1 MPSRIPNVI
10 ALNLHRR
17 FTGISATVRTL
28 VPIQRREVEIGLV
41 DSGGLDVGGKIGL
54 LHVALQ
60 GFRKPADAEFRVWHA
75 RRDVDMIVG
84 IILRD
89 LFRQRWRLIF
99 TSAARKRP
107 GRTLNFL
114 IRRMDA
120 VIATSKRSAGFLDW
134 HSVVIPHGVDTGFF
148 CPEADAADADRNSD
162 RGFAITTAGRVR
174 RSKGTDLFVDA
185 MIRLLPR
192 HPGFRAYVIGEC
204 RPDHAEFQRSLRLR
218 IEEAGLDDRIRF
230 VGQVGREEMRGWYRK
245 TDLFVAPSR
254 SEGFGLTVL
263 EAFACGTPAVAA
275 SIGAWPWIVREGTGS
290 IFEAGRLDD
299 LAAEL
304 DPLLSDPGT
313 LAEMGRNARA
323 HAVECHSVESEAN
336 EINALYK
343 RLMRGEI
350 LPRLEP
356 SGNADS

>member
-1 MPSRIPNVI
+1 MSSRIPNVI
-10 ALNLHRR
+10 ALNLHKR

-28 VPIQRREVEIGLV
+28 VPIQRRELEIGLV
-41 DSGGLDVGGKIGL
+41 DSGGLNVDGKTGL
-54 LHVALQ
+54 VQVALQ

-75 RRDVDMIVG
+75 RRDIDMIVG
-84 IILRD
+84 IVLRD
-89 LFRQRWRLIF
+89 LFRQKWRLIF

-107 GRTLNFL
+107 GRVLNSL

-148 CPEADAADADRNSD
+148 CPEADATDGDRNLG
-162 RGFAITTAGRVR
+162 RECAVATAGRVR
-174 RSKGTDLFVDA
+174 RSKGTNLFVDA

-192 HPGFRAYVIGEC
+192 HPRCRAYVIGEC
-204 RPDHAEFQRSLRLR
+204 RPEHAEFQRSLLLR
-218 IEEAGLDDRIRF
+218 IEEAGLADRIRF
-230 VGQVGREEMRGWYRK
+230 VGQVGRDEMKSWYRK
-245 TDLFVAPSR
+245 ADLFVAPSR

-275 SIGAWPWIVREGTGS
+275 SMGAWPWIVREGTGS
-290 IFEAGRLDD
+290 IFETGSLDD
-299 LAAEL
+299 LAAKL

-336 EINALYK
+336 AINALYK
-343 RLMRGEI
+343 RLMKGEI
-350 LPRLEP
+350 LPRLES
-356 SGNADS
+356 SGTAVR

>member
-1 MPSRIPNVI
+1 MPSGIPNVI
-10 ALNLHRR
+10 ALNIHRR

-41 DSGGLDVGGKIGL
+41 DSGGLDVDGKIGL

-75 RRDVDMIVG
+75 RRDIDMIIG

-89 LFRQRWRLIF
+89 LFRQKWRLIF
-99 TSAARKRP
+99 TSAARKQP
-107 GRTLNFL
+107 GRVLNFL
-114 IRRMDA
+114 IRRMDV

-148 CPEADAADADRNSD
+148 CPEAGAADADRNS
-162 RGFAITTAGRVR
+162 GQEFAVATAGRIR
-174 RSKGTDLFVDA
+174 ESKGTDLFVDA
-185 MIRLLPR
+185 MIQLLPR
-192 HPGFRAYVIGEC
+192 HPRFSAYVIGEC
-204 RPDHAEFQRSLRLR
+204 RPDHAEFQRSLQLR
-218 IEEAGLDDRIRF
+218 IEEAGLADRIRF
-230 VGQVGREEMRGWYRK
+230 VGQVGREEMRDWYRRA
-245 TDLFVAPSR
+245 DLFVAPSR

-275 SIGAWPWIVREGTGS
+275 SMGAWPWVVREGTGS
-290 IFEAGRLDD
+290 IFETGRLDD
-299 LAAEL
+299 LAAKL
-304 DPLLSDPGT
+304 DPLLRDPGT
-313 LAEMGRNARA
+313 LAEMGRTART
-323 HAVECHSVESEAN
+323 HAVECHSVGSEAN

-343 RLMRGEI
+343 RLMRGQI
-350 LPRLEP
+350 LPRQEP